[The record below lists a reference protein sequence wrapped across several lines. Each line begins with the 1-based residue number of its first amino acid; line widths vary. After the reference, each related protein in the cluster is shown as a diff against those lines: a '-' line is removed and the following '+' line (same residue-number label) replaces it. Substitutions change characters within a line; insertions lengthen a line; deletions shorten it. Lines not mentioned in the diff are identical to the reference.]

1 MNPKTKKLLLIGV
14 AIVIGS
20 YVARSFV
27 TSYQRMVYA
36 RQQMIQRQ
44 AIQQQQKAER
54 AAPANDTA
62 EAKLAKEAEAFGN
75 LSGVW
80 EGRGPT
86 PSRGICNLR
95 LELKQ
100 GDPGH
105 YTGYSRFSCIPV
117 QSMLGAPKDANTM
130 ASLMTNMTPDAAIL
144 TGTVEKGTIHLHT
157 DKTIGTDINGC
168 SVSELSLTP
177 FGASAIAGEWKEGTC
192 QGGSLMM
199 QRALR

>member
-1 MNPKTKKLLLIGV
+1 MNPKTKKLLLICV

-20 YVARSFV
+20 YIARSFV

-44 AIQQQQKAER
+44 AIQQQKPEP
-54 AAPANDTA
+54 AAPVKDTA
-62 EAKLAKEAEAFGN
+62 ESTLAKEAEAMGN

-95 LELKQ
+95 VELKQ

-117 QSMLGAPKDANTM
+117 QSMLGAPKGANTM
-130 ASLMTNMTPDAAIL
+130 ANLMTSMNPDAAIL
-144 TGTVEKGTIHLHT
+144 TGIVEKGAIQLHT

-168 SVSELSLTP
+168 AVSELTLTP
-177 FGASAIAGEWKEGTC
+177 FGASATAAEWKEGTC
-192 QGGSLMM
+192 QGGSLML
-199 QRALR
+199 QRAR